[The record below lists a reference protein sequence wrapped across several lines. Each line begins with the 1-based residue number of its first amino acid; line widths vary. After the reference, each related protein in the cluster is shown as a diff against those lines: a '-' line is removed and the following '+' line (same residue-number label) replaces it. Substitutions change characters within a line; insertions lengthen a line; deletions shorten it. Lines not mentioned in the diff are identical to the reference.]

1 MLRTQVAADPGH
13 PRAVALVGELA
24 VRSDEFA
31 AVWALHDVEEP
42 TRGHMHLTHPQV
54 AELNLD
60 WEAYP
65 IPGDPGPALIICTA
79 ADDSPD
85 AERLHILAALLD
97 TR

>member
-1 MLRTQVAADPGH
+1 
-13 PRAVALVGELA
+13 
-24 VRSDEFA
+24 
-31 AVWALHDVEEP
+31 
-42 TRGHMHLTHPQV
+42 MHLTHPQV